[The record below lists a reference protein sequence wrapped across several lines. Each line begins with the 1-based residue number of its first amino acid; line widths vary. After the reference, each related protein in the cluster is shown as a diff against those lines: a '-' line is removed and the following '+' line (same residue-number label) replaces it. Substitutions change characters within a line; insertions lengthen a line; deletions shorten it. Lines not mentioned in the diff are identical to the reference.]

1 VEKFTQMQIL
11 RRLVTGHDFSHA
23 DSADQTTWASQAA
36 EKLDPAQALDRFV
49 TGHDF
54 SRADKADKTT
64 WASAPAEPQSNES
77 NQQRTIS
84 QTVKPVPFNLSHT
97 RRTIIVA
104 SAYKSFLPPTR

>member
-11 RRLVTGHDFSHA
+11 RRLGTWHDFCRA
-23 DSADQTTWASQAA
+23 DSADKTTWASPAA

-54 SRADKADKTT
+54 SPADKADKAT
-64 WASAPAEPQSNES
+64 WASAPAEPQPSES

-84 QTVKPVPFNLSHT
+84 QTVKPAPFKLSRS
-97 RRTIIVA
+97 RRTTIVA
-104 SAYKSFLPPTR
+104 PAYKSFLRPAR